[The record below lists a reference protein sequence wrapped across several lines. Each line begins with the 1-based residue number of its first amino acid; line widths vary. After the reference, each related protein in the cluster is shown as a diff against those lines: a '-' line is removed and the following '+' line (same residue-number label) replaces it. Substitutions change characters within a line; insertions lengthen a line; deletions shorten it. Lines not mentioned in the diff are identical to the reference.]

1 MLASKKSESMY
12 TKRIVKLHKDIH
24 SIVVWRER
32 EKKTSDRAM
41 GWSATGRGKAAACF
55 LVSSGSL

>member
-32 EKKTSDRAM
+32 EKKPAIEPWA
-41 GWSATGRGKAAACF
+41 GVLQGAAKPQHVF
-55 LVSSGSL
+55 